1 MKQQRVRRLALSYL
15 AVIMTLSLVFSVII
29 YAITSVQLD
38 RPLPPGEH
46 AQQPPELIERQ
57 FSHRLEQRNR
67 ETRGSVIMSLAAL
80 NGVMLL
86 VGYWLSVML
95 ARRTLEP
102 IERSIEQQAQF
113 VSDASHELRT
123 PLAALSLVNE
133 VALRKST
140 LTEKKA
146 RQVLSQ
152 NVAEIK
158 KLTEL
163 SNSLLD
169 LAKSEQT
176 MTEPELASPIKLIE
190 EVAVQF
196 APAAQVKRVTI
207 SYKNRGF
214 AHNMLL
220 QTNAVRQILAI
231 FMDNA
236 IKYAPP
242 KNGEVNVIAWVNR
255 KKHALEFAVRDNGPG
270 IAPGDQKHIFERFYR
285 ADAARTRTDVSGHG
299 LGLAIAKSLADRCGY
314 TIRVKSQPPNGA
326 EFTLFVPCSD
336 SRSM

>member
-15 AVIMTLSLVFSVII
+15 AVIMTLSLAFSVII
-29 YAITSVQLD
+29 YAITSAQLN

-57 FSHRLEQRNR
+57 FSRRLEQRNR
-67 ETRGSVIMSLAAL
+67 ETRGSVVMSLAAL

-86 VGYWLSVML
+86 VGYWLSLLL
-95 ARRTLEP
+95 ARRTLKP

-123 PLAALSLVNE
+123 PLAALLLVNE

-140 LTEKKA
+140 LIEKKA

-169 LAKSEQT
+169 LAKSERDVSK
-176 MTEPELASPIKLIE
+176 PELVNPAALIE
-190 EVAVQF
+190 EVVTRF
-196 APAAQVKRVTI
+196 TPAAQAKQVKLV
-207 SYKNRGF
+207 Y
-214 AHNMLL
+214 
-220 QTNAVRQILAI
+220 
-231 FMDNA
+231 
-236 IKYAPP
+236 
-242 KNGEVNVIAWVNR
+242 
-255 KKHALEFAVRDNGPG
+255 
-270 IAPGDQKHIFERFYR
+270 
-285 ADAARTRTDVSGHG
+285 
-299 LGLAIAKSLADRCGY
+299 
-314 TIRVKSQPPNGA
+314 
-326 EFTLFVPCSD
+326 D
-336 SRSM
+336 S

>member
-15 AVIMTLSLVFSVII
+15 AVIMTLSLAFSVII
-29 YAITSVQLD
+29 YAITSAQLN

-46 AQQPPELIERQ
+46 AQQPPEIIERQ
-57 FSHRLEQRNR
+57 FSHRLEQRNS
-67 ETRGSVIMSLAAL
+67 ETRGSVIISLVVL

-86 VGYWLSVML
+86 VGYWLSLLL

-123 PLAALSLVNE
+123 PLSALLLNNE
-133 VALRKST
+133 VALRKPT
-140 LTEKKA
+140 LTDKKA
-146 RQVLSQ
+146 RQVLGQ

-176 MTEPELASPIKLIE
+176 MTEPELVNPATLIE
-190 EVAVQF
+190 EVVTRF
-196 APAAQVKRVTI
+196 TPAAQVKWVKLVYDNQSLT
-207 SYKNRGF
+207 GEVP
-214 AHNMLL
+214 L
-220 QTNAVRQILAI
+220 QANAVRQILAI

-242 KNGEVNVIAWVNR
+242 KNGEVALQAR
-255 KKHALEFAVRDNGPG
+255 FKKNTLEFIVKDNGPG

-285 ADAARTRTDVSGHG
+285 ADAARTRTGVSGHG

-314 TIRVKSQPPNGA
+314 TIRIKSQPPNGA
-326 EFTLFVPCSD
+326 EFTLVVPCSD
-336 SRSM
+336 SRSV

>member
-15 AVIMTLSLVFSVII
+15 AVIMTLSLAFSVII
-29 YAITSVQLD
+29 YIITAVQLN

-46 AQQPPELIERQ
+46 AQQPPELVERQ
-57 FSHRLEQRNR
+57 FSRRLEKRNR
-67 ETRGSVIMSLAAL
+67 ETRGSVIMSLVVL

-86 VGYWLSVML
+86 VGYWLSLLL

-102 IERSIEQQAQF
+102 IERSIEQQTQF

-123 PLAALSLVNE
+123 PLAALLLVNE

-169 LAKSEQT
+169 LAKSEQAVSK
-176 MTEPELASPIKLIE
+176 PELVNPATLIE
-190 EVAVQF
+190 EVVTRF
-196 APAAQVKRVTI
+196 TPAAQAKQVKLVCDNQSLARDVP
-207 SYKNRGF
+207 
-214 AHNMLL
+214 L
-220 QTNAVRQILAI
+220 QANAVRQILAI
-231 FMDNA
+231 FVDNA

-255 KKHALEFAVRDNGPG
+255 KKHALEFTVRDNGPG

-285 ADAARTRTDVSGHG
+285 ADAARTRTDASGHG

-326 EFTLFVPCSD
+326 EFTLVVPCSD
-336 SRSM
+336 SRSV

>member
-1 MKQQRVRRLALSYL
+1 MKRQRVRRLALSYL

-38 RPLPPGEH
+38 RPLPPGEQ

-57 FSHRLEQRNR
+57 FSRRLEQRNR

-86 VGYWLSVML
+86 VGYWLSLLL

-123 PLAALSLVNE
+123 PLAALLLVNE

-169 LAKSEQT
+169 LAKSEQA
-176 MTEPELASPIKLIE
+176 MTESELASPIKLIE
-190 EVAVQF
+190 EAAAQF
-196 APAAQVKRVTI
+196 APAVRVKRVTI

-214 AHNMLL
+214 AHNVLL

-231 FMDNA
+231 FVDNA

-242 KNGEVNVIAWVNR
+242 KNGKVNVNVWVDR
-255 KKHALEFAVRDNGPG
+255 KKHALEFTVRDNGPG
-270 IAPGDQKHIFERFYR
+270 IALGDQKHIFERFYR
-285 ADAARTRTDVSGHG
+285 ADTARTRTDMSGHG

-326 EFTLFVPCSD
+326 EFTLVVPYSD

>member
-15 AVIMTLSLVFSVII
+15 AVIMTLSLAFSVII
-29 YAITSVQLD
+29 YAITSAQLN

-46 AQQPPELIERQ
+46 AQQPPEIIERQ
-57 FSHRLEQRNR
+57 FSHRLEQRNS
-67 ETRGSVIMSLAAL
+67 ETRGSVIISLVVL

-86 VGYWLSVML
+86 VGYWLSLLL

-123 PLAALSLVNE
+123 PLSALLLNNE
-133 VALRKST
+133 VALRKPT
-140 LTEKKA
+140 LTDKKA
-146 RQVLSQ
+146 RQVLGQ

-176 MTEPELASPIKLIE
+176 MTEPELVNPATLIE
-190 EVAVQF
+190 EVVTLF
-196 APAAQVKRVTI
+196 TPAAQVKWVKLVYNNQSPT
-207 SYKNRGF
+207 GDVP
-214 AHNMLL
+214 L
-220 QTNAVRQILAI
+220 QANAVRQILAI

-242 KNGEVNVIAWVNR
+242 KNGEVALQAR
-255 KKHALEFAVRDNGPG
+255 LKKNTLEFIVKDNGPG

-285 ADAARTRTDVSGHG
+285 ADAARTRTGVSGHG

-314 TIRVKSQPPNGA
+314 TIRIKSQPPNGA
-326 EFTLFVPCSD
+326 EFTLVVLCSD
-336 SRSM
+336 SRSV

>member
-29 YAITSVQLD
+29 YIITATQLN

-46 AQQPPELIERQ
+46 SQQPPAMFETQ
-57 FSHRLEQRNR
+57 FNRRLERRNS
-67 ETRGSVIMSLAAL
+67 ETRGSVIISLIVL

-86 VGYWLSVML
+86 VGYWLSLLL
-95 ARRTLEP
+95 ARRTLAP
-102 IERSIEQQAQF
+102 IERSIGQQAQF

-123 PLAALSLVNE
+123 PLAALLLVNE

-169 LAKSEQT
+169 LAKSEQSVSK
-176 MTEPELASPIKLIE
+176 PELTSPIKLIE

-196 APAAQVKRVTI
+196 APAARVKQVTI
-207 SYKNRGF
+207 SYQNRGF
-214 AHNMLL
+214 AHDMLL
-220 QTNAVRQILAI
+220 HTNAVRQILAI

-242 KNGEVNVIAWVNR
+242 KNGEVALQAR
-255 KKHALEFAVRDNGPG
+255 LKKNTLEFTVKDNGPG
-270 IAPGDQKHIFERFYR
+270 IAPSDQQRIFERFYR

-314 TIRVKSQPPNGA
+314 TIRVKSQPPSGA
-326 EFTLFVPCSD
+326 EFTLVVPRSD
-336 SRSM
+336 SRSV